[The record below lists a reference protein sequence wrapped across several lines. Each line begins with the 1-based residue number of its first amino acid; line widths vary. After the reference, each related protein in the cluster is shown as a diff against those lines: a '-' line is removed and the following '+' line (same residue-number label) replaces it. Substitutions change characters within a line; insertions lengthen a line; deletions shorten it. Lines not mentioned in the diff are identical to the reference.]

1 MTALDSTRAVVT
13 GADTSGRP
21 AAKERRRGPL
31 GVEITLAVVAVI
43 AILPI
48 LWTTVLAF
56 LPNRAIVSRSWDFP
70 LWLGNFETLFRD
82 DVFVRQL
89 MNSVAIVVGAVV
101 ISLVIG
107 SLAGYALSK
116 LSPPRWIV
124 LPALA
129 IAAFIPLLP
138 PMTLV
143 PGLYL
148 LLNELG
154 ILGTVWGLILV
165 NAFFN
170 MPFAV
175 LMLSSYFSSVPDELR
190 EAALVD
196 GASPWRTFVS
206 VMLPLVRPG
215 LAATGIYVGIMTWNE
230 FLMGLTLTSGG
241 ATAPLT
247 VGIAGLLQ
255 PYAVTWGELSAAGTV
270 AAIPIV
276 LMAVFANRHI
286 VAGLTTGAVKG

>member
-1 MTALDSTRAVVT
+1 MSADGAPAQTAAGRSRTRSA
-13 GADTSGRP
+13 P
-21 AAKERRRGPL
+21 RRGPL
-31 GVEITLAVVAVI
+31 AVEIALGALAVVAIV
-43 AILPI
+43 PI
-48 LWTTVLAF
+48 LWTLMLAF
-56 LPNRAIVSRSWDFP
+56 LPNRAIVSSSWDFP
-70 LWLGNFETLFRD
+70 FWLGNFAALFRD
-82 DVFVRQL
+82 DTFLRQL
-89 MNSVAIVVGAVV
+89 GNSVLLVVGAVT

-107 SLAGYALSK
+107 SLAGYALAK
-116 LSPPRWIV
+116 LSPPRWLV
-124 LPALA
+124 LPALLV
-129 IAAFIPLLP
+129 AAFIPLIP
-138 PMTLV
+138 PITLV

-154 ILGTVWGLILV
+154 VLGTVWGLIIV

-175 LMLSSYFSSVPDELR
+175 LMLTQYFSSIPDELR
-190 EAALVD
+190 EAAMVD
-196 GASPWRTFVS
+196 GASPWRSFVA

-241 ATAPLT
+241 STAPLT

-270 AAIPIV
+270 AAIPIIV
-276 LMAVFANRHI
+276 LAVFANRHI

>member
-1 MTALDSTRAVVT
+1 M
-13 GADTSGRP
+13 
-21 AAKERRRGPL
+21 
-31 GVEITLAVVAVI
+31 
-43 AILPI
+43 
-48 LWTTVLAF
+48 
-56 LPNRAIVSRSWDFP
+56 
-70 LWLGNFETLFRD
+70 
-82 DVFVRQL
+82 
-89 MNSVAIVVGAVV
+89 
-101 ISLVIG
+101 SLVIG

-116 LSPPRWIV
+116 LAPPRWLV
-124 LPALA
+124 VPALVV
-129 IAAFIPLLP
+129 AAFIPLVP
-138 PMTLV
+138 PITLV

-154 ILGTVWGLILV
+154 LLGTVWGLILV

-175 LMLSSYFSSVPDELR
+175 LMLTSYFSSIPDELR
-190 EAALVD
+190 EAAMVD
-196 GASPWRTFVS
+196 GASPWRSFVS

-241 ATAPLT
+241 TTAPLT

-270 AAIPIV
+270 AAIPII
-276 LMAVFANRHI
+276 LLAVFANRHI

>member
-1 MTALDSTRAVVT
+1 MRRAV
-13 GADTSGRP
+13 
-21 AAKERRRGPL
+21 RRGPL
-31 GVEITLAVVAVI
+31 AVEITLGVLAFVAIIPV
-43 AILPI
+43 
-48 LWTTVLAF
+48 LWTLLLAF

-70 LWLGNFETLFRD
+70 FWLGNFATLFRD
-82 DVFVRQL
+82 DTFILQL
-89 MNSVAIVVGAVV
+89 TNSVILVVGAVTL
-101 ISLVIG
+101 SLVIG

-116 LSPPRWIV
+116 LSPPRWLV
-124 LPALA
+124 VPALVV
-129 IAAFIPLLP
+129 AAFIPLVP
-138 PMTLV
+138 PITLV

-154 ILGTVWGLILV
+154 LLGTVWGLILV

-175 LMLSSYFSSVPDELR
+175 LMLTSYFSSIPDELR
-190 EAALVD
+190 EAAMVD
-196 GASPWRTFVS
+196 GASPWRSFVS

-270 AAIPIV
+270 AAIPII
-276 LMAVFANRHI
+276 LLAVFANRHI

>member
-1 MTALDSTRAVVT
+1 MSVDQESARAPVARGGARMRRAV
-13 GADTSGRP
+13 
-21 AAKERRRGPL
+21 RRGPL
-31 GVEITLAVVAVI
+31 AVEITLGVLAFVAIIPV
-43 AILPI
+43 
-48 LWTTVLAF
+48 LWTLLLAF

-70 LWLGNFETLFRD
+70 FWLGNFATLFRD
-82 DVFVRQL
+82 DTFILQL
-89 MNSVAIVVGAVV
+89 TNSVILVVGAVTL
-101 ISLVIG
+101 SLVIG

-116 LSPPRWIV
+116 LSPPRWLV
-124 LPALA
+124 VPALVV
-129 IAAFIPLLP
+129 AAFIPLVP
-138 PMTLV
+138 PITLV

-154 ILGTVWGLILV
+154 LLGTVWGLILV

-175 LMLSSYFSSVPDELR
+175 LMLTSYFSSIPDELR
-190 EAALVD
+190 EAAMVD
-196 GASPWRTFVS
+196 GASPWRSFVS

-270 AAIPIV
+270 AAIPII
-276 LMAVFANRHI
+276 LLAVFANRHI

>member
-1 MTALDSTRAVVT
+1 MSVDRESTSAMAAREGLRTHRA
-13 GADTSGRP
+13 P
-21 AAKERRRGPL
+21 RRGPL
-31 GVEITLAVVAVI
+31 AVEITLGVLAFI
-43 AILPI
+43 AIIPI
-48 LWTTVLAF
+48 LWTLLLAF

-70 LWLGNFETLFRD
+70 FWLGNFATLFRD
-82 DVFVRQL
+82 DTFVRQL
-89 MNSVAIVVGAVV
+89 TNSVILVIGAVTM
-101 ISLVIG
+101 SLVIG

-116 LSPPRWIV
+116 LAPPRWLV
-124 LPALA
+124 VPALVV
-129 IAAFIPLLP
+129 AAFIPLVP
-138 PMTLV
+138 PITLV

-154 ILGTVWGLILV
+154 LLGTVWGLILV

-175 LMLSSYFSSVPDELR
+175 LMLTSYFSSIPDELR
-190 EAALVD
+190 EAAMVD
-196 GASPWRTFVS
+196 GASPWRSFVS

-241 ATAPLT
+241 TTAPLT

-270 AAIPIV
+270 AAIPII
-276 LMAVFANRHI
+276 LLAVFANRHI

>member
-1 MTALDSTRAVVT
+1 MTAT
-13 GADTSGRP
+13 ADTTRSIVTAASGRRTP
-21 AAKERRRGPL
+21 KPVTRGPI
-31 GVEITLAVVAVI
+31 GVEITLGII
-43 AILPI
+43 AIVAIIPI
-48 LWTTVLAF
+48 LWTTLLAF
-56 LPNRAIVSRSWDFP
+56 LPNRAIVSRSWEFP
-70 LWLGNFETLFRD
+70 FWLGNFETLFRD
-82 DVFVRQL
+82 DVFLRQL
-89 MNSVAIVVGAVV
+89 LNSVTIVIGAVA
-101 ISLVIG
+101 ICLVIG

-124 LPALA
+124 IPALA

-154 ILGTVWGLILV
+154 VLGTIWGLILV

-175 LMLSSYFSSVPDELR
+175 LMLTSYFSSIPDELR

-196 GASPWRTFVS
+196 GASSWRSFVS

-215 LAATGIYVGIMTWNE
+215 LAATGIYVGIMAWNE
-230 FLMGLTLTSGG
+230 FLLGLTLTSGG
-241 ATAPLT
+241 TTAPLT

-255 PYAVTWGELSAAGTV
+255 PYAVTWGELSAAGTI

>member
-1 MTALDSTRAVVT
+1 M
-13 GADTSGRP
+13 SGRRVPTQSP
-21 AAKERRRGPL
+21 AAAPRSAAPVRRGPL
-31 GVEITLAVVAVI
+31 GVEIALGALAFA
-43 AILPI
+43 AIVPI
-48 LWTTVLAF
+48 LWTILLAF

-70 LWLGNFETLFRD
+70 FWLGNFATLLRD
-82 DVFVRQL
+82 DTFVRQL
-89 MNSVAIVVGAVV
+89 ANSVVLVLGAVAL
-101 ISLVIG
+101 SLVIG
-107 SLAGYALSK
+107 SLAGYALAK
-116 LSPPRWIV
+116 LSPPRWLVI
-124 LPALA
+124 PALVV
-129 IAAFIPLLP
+129 AAFIPLVP
-138 PMTLV
+138 PITLV

-148 LLNELG
+148 LLNEIGL
-154 ILGTVWGLILV
+154 LGTVGGLILV

-175 LMLSSYFSSVPDELR
+175 LMLTSYFSSVPDELR
-190 EAALVD
+190 EAAMVD
-196 GASPWRTFVS
+196 GASPWRSFRS

-230 FLMGLTLTSGG
+230 FLMGLTLTNGG

-270 AAIPIV
+270 AAIPIIA
-276 LMAVFANRHI
+276 LAIFANRHI